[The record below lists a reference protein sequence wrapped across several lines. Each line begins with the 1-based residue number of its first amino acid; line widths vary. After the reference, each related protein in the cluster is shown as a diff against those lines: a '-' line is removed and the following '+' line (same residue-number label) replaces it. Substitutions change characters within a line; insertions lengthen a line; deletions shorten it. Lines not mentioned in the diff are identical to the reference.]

1 MAVWLRLAVAGAAT
15 LMVGMG
21 IGRFSY
27 APLMPALI
35 RSDALSVAEAG
46 YVGAF
51 NLAGYLV
58 GALVTPVVRARF
70 REAAILKVCLWLSLA
85 CLAASIAPW
94 GFAWLAFWRFLV
106 GCTVAVM
113 MIGALALVT
122 RAAPPER
129 LGRATGIVFTGVG
142 VGILFAGSMVPFL
155 LQGGLAMAWSGLA
168 VLGAF
173 GVAVGHWGWSGAD
186 APPQPPPQGR
196 APVTSAT
203 VRLTVG
209 QGMFSIGMVPFSIY
223 VVDYAVRGLGH
234 SIAFGGLIWALFGIG
249 ALTGT
254 LLWGRLADRVGFG
267 AGLSTVFAVL
277 AVAVAVPV
285 VWPTPVVLMISA
297 YVFGTQHEPRL
308 EPFFDGAKPGADEL
322 SAAMMKAWCKFAAT
336 GNPGVDEPAPSY
348 SQNRSTLIFGVD
360 CRTDEDPY
368 SAERHLWDQLDDEIG
383 KM

>member
-1 MAVWLRLAVAGAAT
+1 MTVWLRLAVAGAAT

-85 CLAASIAPW
+85 CLTASIAPW

-122 RAAPPER
+122 RSAPAER

-142 VGILFAGSMVPFL
+142 VGILFAGSMVPIL
-155 LQGGLAMAWSGLA
+155 LRDGLAMAWAGLA
-168 VLGAF
+168 AF
-173 GVAVGHWGWSGAD
+173 GAVGVVVGHWGWSAAD
-186 APPQPPPQGR
+186 APPAPAPSGR
-196 APVTSAT
+196 APLTPAIA
-203 VRLTVG
+203 RLVVG
-209 QGMFSIGMVPFSIY
+209 QGMFSIGMVPYSIY
-223 VVDYAVRGLGH
+223 GVDYAVRGLGH
-234 SIAFGGLIWALFGIG
+234 DIGFGGLLWALFGLG

-254 LLWGRLADRVGFG
+254 LLWGRLADRVGFS
-267 AGLSTVFAVL
+267 AGLSAVFAVL
-277 AVAVAVPV
+277 AVALLMPIAWAAPMVLV
-285 VWPTPVVLMISA
+285 VSF
-297 YVFGTQHEPRL
+297 YVFGTQPGVSAIASGRAHQIVGPGHMPLVWRWMVLAGGTGQVVGGYGLVAVFNATGEHAPVFL
-308 EPFFDGAKPGADEL
+308 IGA
-322 SAAMMKAWCKFAAT
+322 AAMAGGSLLALPLW
-336 GNPGVDEPAPSY
+336 
-348 SQNRSTLIFGVD
+348 NRRIA
-360 CRTDEDPY
+360 R
-368 SAERHLWDQLDDEIG
+368 
-383 KM
+383 

>member
-1 MAVWLRLAVAGAAT
+1 MAIWLRLAVAGAAT

-58 GALVTPVVRARF
+58 GALVTPAVRARF

-122 RAAPPER
+122 RSAPAER

-142 VGILFAGSMVPFL
+142 VGILFAGSMVPIL
-155 LQGGLAMAWSGLA
+155 LRDGLAMAWAGLA
-168 VLGAF
+168 ALGAV
-173 GVAVGHWGWSGAD
+173 GVVVGQWGWSAAD
-186 APPQPPPQGR
+186 APPAPAPSGR
-196 APVTSAT
+196 APLTPGIA
-203 VRLTVG
+203 RLVIG
-209 QGMFSIGMVPFSIY
+209 QGMFSSGMVPYSIY
-223 VVDYAVRGLGH
+223 GVDYAVRGLGH
-234 SIAFGGLIWALFGIG
+234 DISFGGLLWALFGLG

-254 LLWGRLADRVGFG
+254 LLWGRLADRIGFG
-267 AGLSTVFAVL
+267 AGLSAVFAVL
-277 AVAVAVPV
+277 AVALLLPVAWAAPMVLV
-285 VWPTPVVLMISA
+285 VSF
-297 YVFGTQHEPRL
+297 YVFGTQPGVSAIASGRAHQIVGPGHMALVWRWMVL
-308 EPFFDGAKPGADEL
+308 AGGTGQVIGGYGLVAVYNAAGDHTPVFLIGA
-322 SAAMMKAWCKFAAT
+322 AAMAGGSLLAL
-336 GNPGVDEPAPSY
+336 PARN
-348 SQNRSTLIFGVD
+348 QRSA
-360 CRTDEDPY
+360 R
-368 SAERHLWDQLDDEIG
+368 
-383 KM
+383 